1 MTTNADEPFAV
12 NFDWHHCCSCGD
24 HVPAARWHLGHHLC
38 KPCGD
43 DHARDARRSWT
54 VAPMHKSNYM
64 LITNTDDLVGLNNK
78 GGLTK

>member
-1 MTTNADEPFAV
+1 MTTNTDESFAV
-12 NFDWHHCCSCGD
+12 NLDWHHCCSCGD

-43 DHARDARRSWT
+43 DYARDARRSWT

>member
-1 MTTNADEPFAV
+1 
-12 NFDWHHCCSCGD
+12 
-24 HVPAARWHLGHHLC
+24 VPAARWHLGHHLC

-78 GGLTK
+78 GGLVK